1 MKPGQRGT
9 LQWLLPIVILLFG
22 AVVRLVY
29 LGSVPGG
36 LHQDE
41 AFVALNAYDL
51 YHEGRDCAGLQLPV
65 YMSSWGDGQS
75 AMYSWLLT
83 ILMVFTGGRWNTY
96 LCRLPQALVGIFTL
110 WAVYCL
116 MRHMF
121 ERSAGLWAMFLL
133 AVCPWHVMMSRWA
146 LDANLAPG
154 FLIFGLLFFV
164 KGLDEEKYFL
174 LSALFYGLSLYCY
187 AVIWPMMPVL
197 LALQVLYGLIGRKIH
212 PGRWTLLSVGILFVL
227 ALPLILFVL
236 VNMDVLQEIVLPFM
250 TIPKTSGFRGGEIS
264 FDLQMMLRNM
274 ETARKLLVSQNT
286 GSEYDVLM
294 PWGLFYDEGRDVILI
309 GAVLLF
315 IRMII
320 HMVQKKFAYEF
331 YIFTGLL
338 CGGLTCLYVQARVH
352 QVNDLF
358 IPMVLCGA
366 YGIWTVTSW
375 ITRKKKTLGQLAAAV
390 VVCCYGTCFILFQ
403 RDYYTDYKALTDI
416 YFAAGVKESVE
427 YALEKSEEL
436 GITDISAEKAAQWPR
451 ILLFTETLPAEYLA
465 HVEYDEFPAPAAF
478 EKDGL
483 HIKTRVDYEN
493 IDKDTIYII
502 YYADAEPFL
511 EDFDIAEFYDWRVAV
526 PRRSSQA
533 DGRALPENAED
544 GE

>member
-1 MKPGQRGT
+1 MKAGQRSIP
-9 LQWLLPIVILLFG
+9 QWFLPTAILLLG
-22 AVVRLVY
+22 AVVRLIY
-29 LGSVPGG
+29 LGTVPGG

-51 YHEGRDCAGLQLPV
+51 YHEGRDSAGLHLPV

-83 ILMVFTGGRWNTY
+83 FLMVFTGGRWNTY
-96 LCRLPQALVGIFTL
+96 LCRLPQAVVGIFTL

-116 MRHMF
+116 MRRLF
-121 ERSAGLWAMFLL
+121 DRTAGLWAMFLL

-154 FLIFGLLFFV
+154 FLVFGLLFFV
-164 KGLDEEKYFL
+164 KGLDNERFFL

-212 PGRWTLLSVGILFVL
+212 LSRWTLLSVGILFVL
-227 ALPLILFVL
+227 ALPLLLFVL
-236 VNMDVLQEIVLPFM
+236 INMDVLQEIVLPFM
-250 TIPKTSGFRGGEIS
+250 TIPRTSGFRGGEIS
-264 FDLQMMLRNM
+264 FDPQRMIGNLKTVL
-274 ETARKLLVSQNT
+274 KLLVSQNT
-286 GSEYDVLM
+286 GKEYDILM
-294 PWGLFYDEGRDVILI
+294 PWGLFYDKGRYVILA

-315 IRMII
+315 VRMII
-320 HMVQKKFAYEF
+320 QMVQKKFACEF
-331 YIFTGLL
+331 YLFANLL
-338 CGGLTCLYVQARVH
+338 CGGFTCMYVPARVH

-358 IPMVLCGA
+358 IPLVLCGG
-366 YGIWTVTSW
+366 YGLWTITSW
-375 ITRKKKTLGQLAAAV
+375 IIRKKKALGRIAAAV
-390 VVCCYGTCFILFQ
+390 AVGCYGTCFVLFQ

-416 YFAAGVKESVE
+416 YFAAGVQESVE

-436 GITDISAEKAAQWPR
+436 GITDISAEKATQWPR
-451 ILLFTETLPAEYLA
+451 ILLFTETLPTEYLA
-465 HVEYDEFPAPAAF
+465 HVEYDEFPAPAGF

-493 IDKDTIYII
+493 IDTDTIYII
-502 YYADAEPFL
+502 YYADAESFL

-526 PRRSSQA
+526 PK
-533 DGRALPENAED
+533 
-544 GE
+544 